1 VLKSAKAAVIDD
13 DTAASMAKHQE
24 ERSSGYSDLRNK
36 RPMPAEN
43 TTLSRLGRLL
53 RIGASCFVV
62 VLPLKTNHLSRQARD
77 KDKKMNT
84 YPKLCLQAARR
95 TPGCSRCAL
104 GR

>member
-1 VLKSAKAAVIDD
+1 MLKSAKAAVIDD

-77 KDKKMNT
+77 
-84 YPKLCLQAARR
+84 RR
-95 TPGCSRCAL
+95 TKNTTICQDRL
-104 GR
+104 GTKTRR